1 MTIQK
6 FGPKSLVTAVGL
18 QKFDKSQAN
27 SAPTF
32 YAIWV
37 SLSLKSLGS
46 LRSKF
51 GSLRSKFGSLR
62 SKFGESDS
70 KFGSL
75 RSKFGESDSKFGCLR
90 SKFGE
95 SDSKFDN
102 SESKFDVFSAKVW
115 GFPAGKF
122 DV

>member
-70 KFGSL
+70 KFG
-75 RSKFGESDSKFGCLR
+75 CLR

-102 SESKFDVFSAKVW
+102 SDSKFDVFSAKVW

-122 DV
+122 DVEFELER